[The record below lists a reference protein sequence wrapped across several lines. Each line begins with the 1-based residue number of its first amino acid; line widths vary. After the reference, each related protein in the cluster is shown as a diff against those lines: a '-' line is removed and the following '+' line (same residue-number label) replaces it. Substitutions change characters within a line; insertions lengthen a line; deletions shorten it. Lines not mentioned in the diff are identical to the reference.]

1 MSVDSDT
8 IVADPIHLEVFSN
21 RIVGIIEEMGA
32 RLVRA
37 AFSANIKERRDCS
50 VALFDAQGR
59 LVAQAAHI
67 PMHLGSLLG
76 GVEATIAAYAPD
88 TMRPGDAFVCN
99 DAYLAGGT
107 HLPDISVV
115 TPIFAPGLE
124 HTGPRFFAAN
134 LGHHADVGGAVPGS
148 ISPDA
153 ASIFEEGVRIPP
165 TRLVREGELDEGVLW
180 LIAHNTREPQS
191 RVLDLKG
198 QIATNDVGVAQ
209 VCALIT
215 RMGASEMEQA
225 VADLLTYTA
234 RRLRNKVAELPDG
247 VYAYTTHM
255 DNDGVAGDQVPIC
268 AEITVSGDRAR
279 FDFAGTGPQSR
290 GGFNVMPSGVM
301 ATVAYAIKA
310 LLDPELPP
318 NSGLFDAIELVVP
331 EGSILNPNYPA
342 AVGARTTT
350 CQKLAGA
357 IFGALSEVLPE
368 EKVMASSHDVL
379 AAMTLSGPSRHQPS
393 GHGAN
398 SGDGAYV
405 YLETIGGGNGARAL
419 GDGMDGAHAHI
430 TNSLNMPIEAVEN
443 EYPLLVEEYAL
454 IADSG
459 GAGQYRGGMGIARS
473 IRAIA
478 PGTTFSSRSDSFIT
492 AAAGAAGGKDG
503 SHCQVVRN
511 ENSIAPEILDPKQRL
526 MAIEVG
532 ETIRME
538 TPGGAGYGAPSDR
551 DAADLA
557 RDLADGRVSEAAAL
571 RDYGE
576 ALVATAQKLN
586 S

>member
-1 MSVDSDT
+1 MSVQPDIDAPL
-8 IVADPIHLEVFSN
+8 ADPIHLEVFSN

-50 VALFDAQGR
+50 VALFDARGR

-76 GVEATIAAYAPD
+76 GVLATIAAHPPEK
-88 TMRPGDAFVCN
+88 MRPGDAFVCN

-107 HLPDISVV
+107 HLPDISVI

-124 HTGPRFFAAN
+124 DSGPRFFAAN

-153 ASIFEEGVRIPP
+153 ASIFEEGIRIPP
-165 TRLVREGELDEGVLW
+165 TRFVVGGVLEEGVLG
-180 LIAHNTREPQS
+180 LIAHNTREPES

-198 QIATNDVGVAQ
+198 QIATNEVGVAQ

-215 RMGASEMEQA
+215 RMGIDQMEQA
-225 VADLLTYTA
+225 VADLLSYTT
-234 RRLRNKVAELPDG
+234 RRLRNKIAELPDG
-247 VYAYTTHM
+247 VYAYATYM
-255 DNDGVAGDQVPIC
+255 DNDGVAGDKVPIC
-268 AEITVSGDRAR
+268 AEITVSGDHAR
-279 FDFAGTGPQSR
+279 FDFKGTGPQSR
-290 GGFNVMPSGVM
+290 GAFNVMPSGVM

-331 EGSILNPNYPA
+331 EGSILNPAYPA

-357 IFGALSEVLPE
+357 IFGALAEVLPQ

-379 AAMTLSGPSRHQPS
+379 AAMTLSGPLSQ
-393 GHGAN
+393 GQN
-398 SGDGAYV
+398 DGAYV

-459 GAGQYRGGMGIARS
+459 GAGRYRGGMGIART
-473 IRAIA
+473 IRVIA

-492 AAAGAAGGKDG
+492 AAEGAAGGKDG
-503 SHCQVVRN
+503 SHCRVLRN
-511 ENSIAPEILDPKQRL
+511 EHTSAAEILDPKQRL
-526 MAIEVG
+526 LAVDVG
-532 ETIRME
+532 ETLRME
-538 TPGGAGYGAPSDR
+538 TPGGAGYGPPSDR
-551 DAADLA
+551 HSADLA
-557 RDLADGRVSEAAAL
+557 RDLADGKVTETAAR
-571 RDYGE
+571 RDYGDALTE
-576 ALVATAQKLN
+576 AALGLVLE
-586 S
+586 

>member
-1 MSVDSDT
+1 MSINPDT

-50 VALFDAQGR
+50 VALFDGQGR

-76 GVEATIAAYAPD
+76 GVEATIAAYPPKD
-88 TMRPGDAFVCN
+88 MRPGDAFVCN

-124 HTGPRFFAAN
+124 ETGPRFFAAN

-148 ISPDA
+148 ISADA
-153 ASIFEEGVRIPP
+153 ASIFEEGIRIPP
-165 TRLVREGELDEGVLW
+165 TRLVREGELDEGLLW
-180 LIAHNTREPQS
+180 LIAHNTREPES

-198 QIATNDVGVAQ
+198 QIATNGVGVAQ
-209 VCALIT
+209 VRALIE
-215 RMGASEMEQA
+215 RMGAAEMEQA

-234 RRLRNKVAELPDG
+234 RRLRNKIAELPDG
-247 VYAYTTHM
+247 VYAYATHM
-255 DNDGVAGDQVPIC
+255 DNDGVAGPQVPIC
-268 AEITVSGDRAR
+268 AEITVSGDHAR

-331 EGSILNPNYPA
+331 EGSILNPHYPA

-357 IFGALSEVLPE
+357 IFGALSEVLPT

-379 AAMTLSGPSRHQPS
+379 AAMTVSGPSRHN
-393 GHGAN
+393 GT
-398 SGDGAYV
+398 SGDGVYV

-478 PGTTFSSRSDSFIT
+478 PNTTFSSRADSFIT
-492 AAAGAAGGKDG
+492 AAEGAAGGKDG
-503 SHCQVVRN
+503 SHCRVVRN
-511 ENSIAPEILDPKQRL
+511 EKSNAPETLDPKQRL
-526 MAIEVG
+526 AALDVG
-532 ETIRME
+532 ETVRME
-538 TPGGAGYGAPSDR
+538 TPGGAGYGPPSNR
-551 DAADLA
+551 IAADLA
-557 RDLADGRVSEAAAL
+557 RDLADGRVSEAAAI

-576 ALVATAQKLN
+576 ALVTTALGLALT
-586 S
+586 

>member
-1 MSVDSDT
+1 MSAEKDS

-50 VALFDAQGR
+50 VALFDAKGR

-76 GVEATIAAYAPD
+76 GVEATIAAYPPED
-88 TMRPGDAFVCN
+88 MRPGDAFVCN

-124 HTGPRFFAAN
+124 DTGPRFFAAN

-148 ISPDA
+148 ISADA
-153 ASIFEEGVRIPP
+153 ASIFEEGIRIPP
-165 TRLVREGELDEGVLW
+165 TRLVREDELDDGLLW

-198 QIATNDVGVAQ
+198 QIATNNVGVAQ
-209 VCALIT
+209 VCALIE
-215 RMGASEMEQA
+215 RMGAAEMEQA

-234 RRLRNKVAELPDG
+234 RRLRNKIAALPDG
-247 VYAYTTHM
+247 VYAYATQM
-255 DNDGVAGDQVPIC
+255 DNDGVAGPKVPIC
-268 AEITVSGDRAR
+268 AEITVSGDHAR

-331 EGSILNPNYPA
+331 EGSILNPHYPA

-379 AAMTLSGPSRHQPS
+379 GAMTVSGPSRPNA
-393 GHGAN
+393 G

-405 YLETIGGGNGARAL
+405 YLETIGGGNGARAQ
-419 GDGMDGAHAHI
+419 GDGMDGAHVHI

-454 IADSG
+454 VEDSG

-478 PGTTFSSRSDSFIT
+478 SGTTFSSRSDSFIT
-492 AAAGAAGGKDG
+492 AAEGAAGGMDG
-503 SHCQVVRN
+503 SHCRVVRN
-511 ENSIAPEILDPKQRL
+511 EHSNAPEVLDPKQRVTAL
-526 MAIEVG
+526 NVG

-551 DAADLA
+551 DPADLA
-557 RDLADGRVSEAAAL
+557 RDLADGRVSEAAAT

-576 ALVATAQKLN
+576 ALVATALILN